1 MTGSSVMRLRGSR
14 DTYWSESR
22 TLGARMTRTG
32 HGIGHWSSDLRSH
45 ATDLGLIPEHATSL
59 DKRGPKVPISH
70 VTTLGGHLLHDY
82 NLSMQSLHILMLTS
96 AHIPYV
102 ITHIRTVIRIYVSGH
117 RLL

>member
-1 MTGSSVMRLRGSR
+1 
-14 DTYWSESR
+14 
-22 TLGARMTRTG
+22 MTRTG

-45 ATDLGLIPEHATSL
+45 AINRGLIPEHATSL

-70 VTTLGGHLLHDY
+70 VTTLGGHLLYDY

-96 AHIPYV
+96 AHLPYV
-102 ITHIRTVIRIYVSGH
+102 ITHIRAVIRIYVSGH

>member
-1 MTGSSVMRLRGSR
+1 MRLRESR

-32 HGIGHWSSDLRSH
+32 HGIGHWSSDLISH
-45 ATDLGLIPEHATSL
+45 AINLGLIPEHATSL
-59 DKRGPKVPISH
+59 GKRGPKVPISH
-70 VTTLGGHLLHDY
+70 ITTLGGHLLHDN

-102 ITHIRTVIRIYVSGH
+102 ITHIRANIRIYVSGH